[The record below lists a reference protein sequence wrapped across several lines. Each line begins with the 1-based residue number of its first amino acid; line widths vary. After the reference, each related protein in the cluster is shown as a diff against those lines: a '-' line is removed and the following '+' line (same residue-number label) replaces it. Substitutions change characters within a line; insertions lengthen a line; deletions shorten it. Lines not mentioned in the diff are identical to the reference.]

1 MARPKKAKEFTHPH
15 RVYLRL
21 SDLEYE
27 IVSNYAHQANLTI
40 AEFCRQQI
48 VGKKVVVKSHGILTA
63 AVFTHR
69 KCVKQSARVL
79 QESMK

>member
-27 IVSNYAHQANLTI
+27 IVSDYAQQANLTI

-48 VGKKVVVKSHGILTA
+48 VGKKVVVKYEIVADVPEL
-63 AVFTHR
+63 
-69 KCVKQSARVL
+69 KKQS
-79 QESMK
+79 